1 MADETWP
8 RCEACRGYG
17 CEHCEGGR
25 TRPVKPKRRRKP
37 KQKAEATESHTLDQD
52 GDDD

>member
-1 MADETWP
+1 MIAKEFWE

-17 CEHCEGGR
+17 CAQCDGGR
-25 TRPVKPKRRRKP
+25 VRPVADDPLPKPKRRSR
-37 KQKAEATESHTLDQD
+37 ELDQD